1 MSTPTLL
8 KKAARLLDVM
18 RKTKKANQNPRASLL
33 ASLLR
38 VVAKKRNH
46 DIALF
51 LNPQMREKFFKQR
64 ERERCEHERKNFE
77 KLV

>member
-8 KKAARLLDVM
+8 KKSSEVRCDEKNKKGKSKPPRFTTRLA
-18 RKTKKANQNPRASLL
+18 KG
-33 ASLLR
+33 
-38 VVAKKRNH
+38 VVAKKRNR